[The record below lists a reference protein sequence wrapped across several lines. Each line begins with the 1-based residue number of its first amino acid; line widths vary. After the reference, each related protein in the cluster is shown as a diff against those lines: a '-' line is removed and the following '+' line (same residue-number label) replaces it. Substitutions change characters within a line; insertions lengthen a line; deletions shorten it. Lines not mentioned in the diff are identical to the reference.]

1 MTGYVTD
8 QIGGTG
14 SYIEM
19 YWNSDV
25 VAGDFQAGGNF
36 WTWYRSLNTQEWLGP
51 FPITGPVYKNR
62 DRYTR
67 WFVDTSTIPD
77 FNLQHRDGFYQ
88 FVVTPP
94 FGPTD
99 KPTLGVQ
106 EQGMI
111 KLIFDNGGSI
121 NTKNYISNNEQ
132 READT
137 YFRPNYTP

>member
-8 QIGGTG
+8 QIGGDG
-14 SYIEM
+14 SFIEM
-19 YWNSDV
+19 FWNGNV
-25 VAGDFQAGGNF
+25 TAGDFSGGNF

-51 FPITGPVYKNR
+51 FPVTGPLYKNR

-67 WFVDTSTIPD
+67 WYVDTSQIPN
-77 FNLQHRDGFYQ
+77 FNEQHRDGFYQ

-99 KPTLGVQ
+99 KPTVGVQ
-106 EQGMI
+106 QQGLI

-121 NTKNYISNNEQ
+121 NTENYISNNEQ
-132 READT
+132 RESDT
-137 YFRPNYTP
+137 YFRPNY

>member
-19 YWNSDV
+19 YWNGT
-25 VAGDFQAGGNF
+25 VATGFNPESAF

-51 FPITGPVYKNR
+51 FPTTGPVYYNR

-67 WFVDTSTIPD
+67 WFADTSSIPE
-77 FNLQHRDGFYQ
+77 FNREHRDGFYQ
-88 FVVTPP
+88 FVITPA

-99 KPTLGVQ
+99 KPTIGIAQ
-106 EQGMI
+106 QGMI
-111 KLIFDNGGSI
+111 KLIFDDGGSI

-132 READT
+132 RESDT